1 MAYASK
7 LDDFESFVAHA
18 KLAGLTLGPSTA
30 SLDSGGANAAA
41 QNPSSQQVFLATS
54 SVLSWKT
61 ARLIK
66 PYITRR
72 QCMQVGGVEYFTGCA
87 CACK

>member
-30 SLDSGGANAAA
+30 SLDSGAANAAA
-41 QNPSSQQVFLATS
+41 TRPPSQQVFLATFG
-54 SVLSWKT
+54 VLS
-61 ARLIK
+61 
-66 PYITRR
+66 
-72 QCMQVGGVEYFTGCA
+72 
-87 CACK
+87 